1 MIDNIKTMTRTTAM
15 KVRVRRTTK
24 IATTMITIMY
34 LCSSITYAHCEK

>member
-1 MIDNIKTMTRTTAM
+1 MTRTTTTTIN
-15 KVRVRRTTK
+15 VRVRRTTK

>member
-1 MIDNIKTMTRTTAM
+1 MTRTTTKAM

-24 IATTMITIMY
+24 IATTMIIIMY